1 MLCLMSLPLATFSQ
15 ESPKNQIAIWHDND
29 FLTLTDRYYSFGLG
43 VDYTRKWKQGIFKNT
58 REQIRFQLYQKAYTP
73 DNLRTSSLRDMDRR
87 YAGFLGLET
96 GYTVATQDLF
106 EAKLLLGIIGPNSG
120 AGGFQ
125 RWYHKNIVQYVVPSW
140 AEEMPDQFHTNL
152 SLSYKTEWQLAP
164 IPFGVSIVPTPSVTY
179 GTKDI
184 YAEMGGEI
192 FFGRKSPIRK
202 SMAYGQIGDL
212 EREIYFSI
220 HWNYRWVSR
229 NVLFEQNLPGLI
241 QEPNSHVKL
250 TAYKF
255 HHRFNKNEYRVG
267 YYFVSSEAQGLGNIK
282 YLQVSYGRSF

>member
-73 DNLRTSSLRDMDRR
+73 DNLRTSSLRDINRR

-125 RWYHKNIVQYVVPSW
+125 R
-140 AEEMPDQFHTNL
+140 
-152 SLSYKTEWQLAP
+152 
-164 IPFGVSIVPTPSVTY
+164 
-179 GTKDI
+179 
-184 YAEMGGEI
+184 
-192 FFGRKSPIRK
+192 
-202 SMAYGQIGDL
+202 
-212 EREIYFSI
+212 
-220 HWNYRWVSR
+220 
-229 NVLFEQNLPGLI
+229 
-241 QEPNSHVKL
+241 
-250 TAYKF
+250 
-255 HHRFNKNEYRVG
+255 
-267 YYFVSSEAQGLGNIK
+267 SSA
-282 YLQVSYGRSF
+282 

>member
-96 GYTVATQDLF
+96 SYTVATQDLF

-152 SLSYKTEWQLAP
+152 SLSYKRT
-164 IPFGVSIVPTPSVTY
+164 
-179 GTKDI
+179 
-184 YAEMGGEI
+184 
-192 FFGRKSPIRK
+192 
-202 SMAYGQIGDL
+202 L
-212 EREIYFSI
+212 EVKFS
-220 HWNYRWVSR
+220 
-229 NVLFEQNLPGLI
+229 
-241 QEPNSHVKL
+241 SH
-250 TAYKF
+250 
-255 HHRFNKNEYRVG
+255 
-267 YYFVSSEAQGLGNIK
+267 
-282 YLQVSYGRSF
+282 YLQFN